1 MIAFGTSLTVPEIF
15 ERCARPGIDR
25 AREPDARVFVLQ
37 GGGSV
42 PRSYNIIL
50 EQAAA
55 LSELEALVLVH
66 QDAEIVDRDFC
77 AKLRAALRDPSVAV
91 VGCLGAVGVRSI
103 AWWEG
108 SVTWS
113 ACVVR
118 YGDAGGGEV
127 PALAWA
133 RDGGAA
139 NRRPGAVDVVD
150 GCLLALSPWAVRNLR
165 FDESLSHKHGYEFD
179 LCAQARATGR
189 TVLAADLRLVH
200 HHSLHLVTDNEPWVA
215 AHMRVAEK
223 WENGDVDEG
232 EWRSRARQAEAEA
245 AAGRLLVASRQY
257 QAEALARERERRL
270 HEVTHSASWRMTAPL
285 RRVNALRRRLR
296 RAESS

>member
-133 RDGGAA
+133 PDGRAG
-139 NRRPGAVDVVD
+139 NGRPGAVDVVD

-165 FDESLSHKHGYEFD
+165 FDESLSNRHGYEFD
-179 LCAQARATGR
+179 LCAQARAAR
-189 TVLAADLRLVH
+189 REVVAADLRVVH

-215 AHMRVAEK
+215 AHIRVADK
-223 WENGDVDEG
+223 WEDSHGDEDQ
-232 EWRSRARQAEAEA
+232 WRRRARRAEAEA
-245 AAGRLLVASRQY
+245 AVARLVVASRQY
-257 QAEALARERERRL
+257 QADALARERDRRL
-270 HEVTHSASWRMTAPL
+270 RDVTRSASWRVTAPL
-285 RRVNALRRRLR
+285 RRLNALRRKRT
-296 RAESS
+296 RAPG